1 MLHGPNNVAAKTKKR
16 TDLVVDEQL
25 SGGVQALQQHQ
36 LVGLRGD
43 GVRQRGP
50 DPALGG
56 PQPQADGEGPQ
67 GGEGLFH
74 HRVHV
79 VGPSGEGQPE
89 ALWERR
95 SQDT

>member
-1 MLHGPNNVAAKTKKR
+1 MGTKTSTFLAWWR
-16 TDLVVDEQL
+16 WWYLVVDEQL
-25 SGGVQALQQHQ
+25 GGGVQTLQQHQ

-43 GVRQRGP
+43 GVRQGGP
-50 DPALGG
+50 DPSLGG

-67 GGEGLFH
+67 GGEGMLH

-79 VGPSGEGQPE
+79 VSPSGEGQPE
-89 ALWERR
+89 ALRERR